1 MNPLRASM
9 SQSARTR
16 FAIATLLYF
25 AQGIPRG
32 LLQIAMP
39 AWLASQGMS
48 AYAVASYLSIV
59 ILPWVFK
66 MLTGPL
72 MDRYQYPA
80 MGLRRPWVLG
90 AQLGMALSLC
100 LLTYVDDPINQ
111 MTLLTAI
118 AVFVNVFAA
127 TQDVA
132 VDGMAI
138 DLVPESE
145 QGRINA
151 FMSCGKAVGWSASA
165 ALSGAM
171 LGTVGL
177 GTTALL
183 GAAVSFLVF
192 LIFLGVREREGERFL
207 PWTSG
212 KSVAPQRNDHSLLS
226 VIRSLQEVLWTR
238 SSIVVFLVLFF
249 YGLISG
255 YGDALMP
262 IAAIQLFQFTPEQWS
277 GLVASM
283 GLIGAFLA
291 LGIGPII
298 DRFGVKRISILSL
311 GLVGVHA
318 TILALTEF
326 LWVNELYVQM
336 MLSLWVLL
344 DPVLMVCMI
353 AIAMSICTRGISAT
367 QFAVYMSVANLG
379 GSSGSK
385 LYAVVSEQVDFVQS
399 YLLLAGLLVFT
410 LCILVMFR
418 KPQDR
423 SDWLES

>member
-1 MNPLRASM
+1 M

-16 FAIATLLYF
+16 FAVATLLYF
-25 AQGIPRG
+25 AQGIPKG

-39 AWLASQGMS
+39 AWLASQGLS
-48 AYAVASYLSIV
+48 AYAIASYLALV

-66 MLTGPL
+66 LLTGPL

-80 MGLRRPWVLG
+80 MGLRRPWILG

-100 LLTYVDDPINQ
+100 LLTSVDDPVNQ
-111 MTLLTAI
+111 MGLLTAI

-138 DLVPESE
+138 DLVPETE

-151 FMSCGKAVGWSASA
+151 FMSCGKAVGWAASA
-165 ALSGAM
+165 ALSGVM

-183 GAAVSFLVF
+183 GAGVSFVVF
-192 LIFLGVREREGERFL
+192 LLFLGVRERDGERFL

-212 KSVAPQRNDHSLLS
+212 KSVAPIQNDRSLLS
-226 VIRSLQEVLWTR
+226 VIRSLNGVLWTR
-238 SSIVVFLVLFF
+238 SSIVIFLVLFF

-291 LGIGPII
+291 LGIGPLI
-298 DRFGVKRISILSL
+298 DRFGVKSISILAL
-311 GLVGVHA
+311 GLVGAHA
-318 TILALTEF
+318 MLLALTEF
-326 LWVNELYVQM
+326 LWVNELYVQI

-344 DPVLMVCMI
+344 DPAVMVCMI
-353 AIAMSICTRGISAT
+353 AIAMSICSRGISAT
-367 QFAVYMSVANLG
+367 QFAVYMSAANLG
-379 GSSGSK
+379 ASSGSK
-385 LYAVVSEQVDFVQS
+385 LYGIVSEQIGFVQS
-399 YLLLAGLLVFT
+399 YFLLAGLLVFT
-410 LCILVMFR
+410 LCILIMFR
-418 KPQDR
+418 RPQDR
-423 SDWLES
+423 SDWIEN

>member
-1 MNPLRASM
+1 MNPLGTSM

-48 AYAVASYLSIV
+48 AYAIASYLSLV

-100 LLTYVDDPINQ
+100 LLTYVDDPVNQ

-212 KSVAPQRNDHSLLS
+212 KSVAPQQSAHSLVS
-226 VIRSLQEVLWTR
+226 VMRSLQEVLWTR
-238 SSIVVFLVLFF
+238 SSVVIFLVLFF

>member
-1 MNPLRASM
+1 M

-16 FAIATLLYF
+16 FAVATLLYF
-25 AQGIPRG
+25 AQGIPKG

-39 AWLASQGMS
+39 AWLASQGLS
-48 AYAVASYLSIV
+48 AYAIASYLALV

-66 MLTGPL
+66 LLTGPL

-80 MGLRRPWVLG
+80 MGLRRPWILG

-100 LLTYVDDPINQ
+100 LLTWVDDPVNQ
-111 MTLLTAI
+111 MGLLTAI

-138 DLVPESE
+138 DLVPETE

-151 FMSCGKAVGWSASA
+151 FMSCGKAVGWAASA
-165 ALSGAM
+165 ALSGVM

-177 GTTALL
+177 GITALL
-183 GAAVSFLVF
+183 GAGVSFVVF
-192 LIFLGVREREGERFL
+192 LLFLGVRERDGERFL

-212 KSVAPQRNDHSLLS
+212 KSVAPIQNDRSLLS
-226 VIRSLQEVLWTR
+226 VIRSLNGVLWTR
-238 SSIVVFLVLFF
+238 SSIVIFLVLFF

-291 LGIGPII
+291 LGIGPLI
-298 DRFGVKRISILSL
+298 DRFGVKSISILAL
-311 GLVGVHA
+311 GLVGAHA
-318 TILALTEF
+318 MLLALTEF
-326 LWVNELYVQM
+326 LWVNELYVQI

-344 DPVLMVCMI
+344 DPAVMVCMI
-353 AIAMSICTRGISAT
+353 AIAMSICSRGISAT
-367 QFAVYMSVANLG
+367 QFAVYMSAANLG
-379 GSSGSK
+379 ASSGSK
-385 LYAVVSEQVDFVQS
+385 LYGIVSEQIGFVQS
-399 YLLLAGLLVFT
+399 YFLLAGLLVFT
-410 LCILVMFR
+410 LCILIMFR
-418 KPQDR
+418 RPQDR
-423 SDWLES
+423 SDWIEN

>member
-16 FAIATLLYF
+16 FGVATLLYF
-25 AQGIPRG
+25 AQGIPKG
-32 LLQIAMP
+32 LLQVAMP
-39 AWLASQGMS
+39 AWLASQGLS
-48 AYAVASYLSIV
+48 AYAIASYLSLV

-66 MLTGPL
+66 LFTGPL

-80 MGLRRPWVLG
+80 MGLRRPWILG

-100 LLTYVDDPINQ
+100 LLTYVDDPVNQ

-212 KSVAPQRNDHSLLS
+212 KSVAPQQSDHSLVS

-238 SSIVVFLVLFF
+238 SSIVIFLVLFF

>member
-1 MNPLRASM
+1 MSPFAKSM

-16 FAIATLLYF
+16 FAVATLLYF
-25 AQGIPRG
+25 AQGIPKG

-39 AWLASQGMS
+39 AWLASQGLS
-48 AYAVASYLSIV
+48 AYAIASYLALV

-66 MLTGPL
+66 LLTGPL

-80 MGLRRPWVLG
+80 MGLRRPWILG

-100 LLTYVDDPINQ
+100 LLNWVDDPVNQ
-111 MTLLTAI
+111 MGLLTAI
-118 AVFVNVFAA
+118 AVFVNIFAA

-138 DLVPESE
+138 DLVPETE

-151 FMSCGKAVGWSASA
+151 FMSCGKAVGWAASA
-165 ALSGAM
+165 ALSGVM
-171 LGTVGL
+171 LGAVGL

-183 GAAVSFLVF
+183 GAGVSFVVF
-192 LIFLGVREREGERFL
+192 LLFLGVRERDGERFL

-212 KSVAPQRNDHSLLS
+212 KSVASIQNDRSLLS
-226 VIRSLQEVLWTR
+226 VIRSLNGVLWTR
-238 SSIVVFLVLFF
+238 SSIVIFLVLFF

-291 LGIGPII
+291 LGIGPLI
-298 DRFGVKRISILSL
+298 DRFGVKSISILAL
-311 GLVGVHA
+311 GLVGAHA
-318 TILALTEF
+318 MLLALTEF
-326 LWVNELYVQM
+326 LWVNELYVQI

-344 DPVLMVCMI
+344 DPAVMVCMI

-367 QFAVYMSVANLG
+367 QFAVYMSAANLG
-379 GSSGSK
+379 ASSGSK
-385 LYAVVSEQVDFVQS
+385 LYGIVSEQIGFVQS
-399 YLLLAGLLVFT
+399 YFLLAGLLVFT
-410 LCILVMFR
+410 LCILIMFR
-418 KPQDR
+418 RPQDR
-423 SDWLES
+423 SDWIEN

>member
-1 MNPLRASM
+1 MSPFATSM

-16 FAIATLLYF
+16 FAVATLLYF
-25 AQGIPRG
+25 AQGIPKG

-39 AWLASQGMS
+39 AWLASQGLS
-48 AYAVASYLSIV
+48 AYAIASYLALV

-66 MLTGPL
+66 LLTGPL

-80 MGLRRPWVLG
+80 MGLRRPWILG

-100 LLTYVDDPINQ
+100 LLTWVDDPVNQ
-111 MTLLTAI
+111 MGLLTAI
-118 AVFVNVFAA
+118 AVFVNIFAA

-138 DLVPESE
+138 DLVPETE

-151 FMSCGKAVGWSASA
+151 FMSCGKAVGWAASA
-165 ALSGAM
+165 ALSGVM

-183 GAAVSFLVF
+183 GAGVSFVVF
-192 LIFLGVREREGERFL
+192 LLFLGVRERDGERFL

-212 KSVAPQRNDHSLLS
+212 KSVAPIQNDHSLLS
-226 VIRSLQEVLWTR
+226 VIRSLNGVLWTR
-238 SSIVVFLVLFF
+238 SSIVIFLVLFF

-291 LGIGPII
+291 LGIGPLI
-298 DRFGVKRISILSL
+298 DRFGVKSISILAL
-311 GLVGVHA
+311 GLVGAHA
-318 TILALTEF
+318 MLLALTEF
-326 LWVNELYVQM
+326 LWVNELYVQI

-344 DPVLMVCMI
+344 DPAVMVCMI
-353 AIAMSICTRGISAT
+353 AIAMSICTRGVSAT
-367 QFAVYMSVANLG
+367 QFAVYMSAANLG
-379 GSSGSK
+379 ASSGSK
-385 LYAVVSEQVDFVQS
+385 LYGVVSEQVGFVQS
-399 YLLLAGLLVFT
+399 YFLLAGLLVFT
-410 LCILVMFR
+410 LCILIMFR
-418 KPQDR
+418 RPQDR
-423 SDWLES
+423 SDWVEN

>member
-1 MNPLRASM
+1 MSPFATSM

-16 FAIATLLYF
+16 FAVATLLYF
-25 AQGIPRG
+25 AQGIPKG

-39 AWLASQGMS
+39 AWLASQGLS
-48 AYAVASYLSIV
+48 AYAIASYLALV

-66 MLTGPL
+66 LLTGPL

-80 MGLRRPWVLG
+80 MGLRRPWILG

-100 LLTYVDDPINQ
+100 LLTWVDHPVNQ
-111 MTLLTAI
+111 MGLLTTI

-138 DLVPESE
+138 DLVPETE

-151 FMSCGKAVGWSASA
+151 FMSCGKAVGWAASA
-165 ALSGAM
+165 ALSGVM

-177 GTTALL
+177 GITALL
-183 GAAVSFLVF
+183 GAGVSFVVF
-192 LIFLGVREREGERFL
+192 LLFLGVRERDGERFL

-212 KSVAPQRNDHSLLS
+212 NSVAPIQNERSLLS
-226 VIRSLQEVLWTR
+226 VIRSLNGVLWTR
-238 SSIVVFLVLFF
+238 SSIVIFLVLFF

-291 LGIGPII
+291 LGIGPLI
-298 DRFGVKRISILSL
+298 DRFGVKSISILAL
-311 GLVGVHA
+311 GLVGAHA
-318 TILALTEF
+318 MLLALTEF
-326 LWVNELYVQM
+326 LWVNELYVQI

-344 DPVLMVCMI
+344 DPAVMVCMI

-367 QFAVYMSVANLG
+367 QFAVYMSAANLG
-379 GSSGSK
+379 ASSGSK
-385 LYAVVSEQVDFVQS
+385 LYGIVSEQIGFVQS
-399 YLLLAGLLVFT
+399 YFLLAGLLVFT
-410 LCILVMFR
+410 LCILIMFR
-418 KPQDR
+418 RPQDR
-423 SDWLES
+423 SDWIEN

>member
-1 MNPLRASM
+1 M

-16 FAIATLLYF
+16 FAVATLLYF
-25 AQGIPRG
+25 AQGIPKG

-39 AWLASQGMS
+39 AWLASQGLS
-48 AYAVASYLSIV
+48 AYAIASYLALV

-66 MLTGPL
+66 LLTGPL

-80 MGLRRPWVLG
+80 MGLRRPWILG

-100 LLTYVDDPINQ
+100 LLNWVDDPVNQ
-111 MTLLTAI
+111 MGLLTAI
-118 AVFVNVFAA
+118 AVFVNIFAA

-138 DLVPESE
+138 DLVPETE

-151 FMSCGKAVGWSASA
+151 FMSCGKAVGWAASA
-165 ALSGAM
+165 ALSGVM

-183 GAAVSFLVF
+183 GAGVSFVVF
-192 LIFLGVREREGERFL
+192 LLFLGVRERDGERFL

-212 KSVAPQRNDHSLLS
+212 KSVASIQNDRSLLS
-226 VIRSLQEVLWTR
+226 VIRSLNGVLWTR
-238 SSIVVFLVLFF
+238 SSIVIFLVLFF

-291 LGIGPII
+291 LGIGPLI
-298 DRFGVKRISILSL
+298 DRFGVKSISILAL
-311 GLVGVHA
+311 GLVGAHA
-318 TILALTEF
+318 MLLALTEF
-326 LWVNELYVQM
+326 LWVNELYVQI

-344 DPVLMVCMI
+344 DPAVMVCMI

-367 QFAVYMSVANLG
+367 QFAVYMSAANLG
-379 GSSGSK
+379 ASSGSK
-385 LYAVVSEQVDFVQS
+385 LYGIVSEQIGFVQS
-399 YLLLAGLLVFT
+399 YFLLAGLLVFT
-410 LCILVMFR
+410 LCILIMFR
-418 KPQDR
+418 RPQDR
-423 SDWLES
+423 SDWIEN

>member
-1 MNPLRASM
+1 M

-16 FAIATLLYF
+16 FAVATLLYF
-25 AQGIPRG
+25 AQGIPKG

-39 AWLASQGMS
+39 AWLASQGLS
-48 AYAVASYLSIV
+48 AYAIASYLALV

-66 MLTGPL
+66 LLTGPL

-80 MGLRRPWVLG
+80 MGLRRPWILG

-100 LLTYVDDPINQ
+100 LLTWVDDPVNQ
-111 MTLLTAI
+111 MGLLSAI

-138 DLVPESE
+138 DLVPETE

-151 FMSCGKAVGWSASA
+151 FMSCGKAAGWAASAS
-165 ALSGAM
+165 LSGVM

-177 GTTALL
+177 GITALL
-183 GAAVSFLVF
+183 CAGVSFVVF
-192 LIFLGVREREGERFL
+192 LLFLGVRERDGERLL

-212 KSVAPQRNDHSLLS
+212 NSVAPIQNERSLLS
-226 VIRSLQEVLWTR
+226 VIRSLNGVLWTR
-238 SSIVVFLVLFF
+238 SSIVIFLVLFF

-291 LGIGPII
+291 LGIGPLI
-298 DRFGVKRISILSL
+298 DRFGVKSISILAL
-311 GLVGVHA
+311 GLVGAHA
-318 TILALTEF
+318 MLLALTEF
-326 LWVNELYVQM
+326 LWVNELYVQI

-344 DPVLMVCMI
+344 DPAVMVCMI

-367 QFAVYMSVANLG
+367 QFAVYMSAANLG
-379 GSSGSK
+379 ASSGSK
-385 LYAVVSEQVDFVQS
+385 LYGIVSEQIGFVQS
-399 YLLLAGLLVFT
+399 YFLLAGLLVFT
-410 LCILVMFR
+410 LCILIMFR
-418 KPQDR
+418 RPQDR
-423 SDWLES
+423 SDWIEN

>member
-1 MNPLRASM
+1 M

-16 FAIATLLYF
+16 FTVATLLYF
-25 AQGIPRG
+25 AQGIPKG

-39 AWLASQGMS
+39 AWLASQGLS
-48 AYAVASYLSIV
+48 AYAIASYLALV

-66 MLTGPL
+66 LLTGPL

-80 MGLRRPWVLG
+80 MGLRRPWILG

-100 LLTYVDDPINQ
+100 LLTWVDDPVNQ
-111 MTLLTAI
+111 MGLLTAI

-138 DLVPESE
+138 DLVPETE

-151 FMSCGKAVGWSASA
+151 FMSCGKAVGWAASA
-165 ALSGAM
+165 ALSGVM

-183 GAAVSFLVF
+183 GAGVSFVVF
-192 LIFLGVREREGERFL
+192 LLFLGVRERDGERFL

-212 KSVAPQRNDHSLLS
+212 KSVAPIQNDRSLLS
-226 VIRSLQEVLWTR
+226 VIRSLNGVLWTR
-238 SSIVVFLVLFF
+238 SSIVIFLVLFF

-291 LGIGPII
+291 LGIGPLI
-298 DRFGVKRISILSL
+298 DRFGVKSISILAL
-311 GLVGVHA
+311 GLVGAHA
-318 TILALTEF
+318 MLLALTEF
-326 LWVNELYVQM
+326 LWVNELYVQI

-344 DPVLMVCMI
+344 DPAVMVCMI
-353 AIAMSICTRGISAT
+353 AIAMSICSRGISAT
-367 QFAVYMSVANLG
+367 QFAVYMSAANLG
-379 GSSGSK
+379 ASSGSK
-385 LYAVVSEQVDFVQS
+385 LYGIVSEQIGFVQS
-399 YLLLAGLLVFT
+399 YFLLAGLLVFT
-410 LCILVMFR
+410 LCILIMFR
-418 KPQDR
+418 RPQDR
-423 SDWLES
+423 SDWIEN

>member
-1 MNPLRASM
+1 MSPFAKSM

-16 FAIATLLYF
+16 FAVATLLYF
-25 AQGIPRG
+25 AQGIPKG

-39 AWLASQGMS
+39 AWLASQGLS
-48 AYAVASYLSIV
+48 AYAIASYLALV

-66 MLTGPL
+66 LLTGPL

-80 MGLRRPWVLG
+80 MGLRRPWILG

-100 LLTYVDDPINQ
+100 LLNWVDDPVNQ
-111 MTLLTAI
+111 MGLLTAI
-118 AVFVNVFAA
+118 AVFVNIFAA

-138 DLVPESE
+138 DLVPETE

-151 FMSCGKAVGWSASA
+151 FMSCGKAVGWAASA
-165 ALSGAM
+165 ALSGVM

-183 GAAVSFLVF
+183 GAGVSFVVF
-192 LIFLGVREREGERFL
+192 LLFLGVRERDGERFL

-212 KSVAPQRNDHSLLS
+212 KSVAPIQNDRSLLS
-226 VIRSLQEVLWTR
+226 VIRSLNGVLWTR
-238 SSIVVFLVLFF
+238 SSVVVFLVLFF

-291 LGIGPII
+291 LGIGPLI
-298 DRFGVKRISILSL
+298 DRFGVKSISILAL
-311 GLVGVHA
+311 GLVGAHA
-318 TILALTEF
+318 MLLALTEF
-326 LWVNELYVQM
+326 LWVNELYVQI

-344 DPVLMVCMI
+344 DPAVMVCMI

-367 QFAVYMSVANLG
+367 QFAVYMSAANLG
-379 GSSGSK
+379 ASSGSK
-385 LYAVVSEQVDFVQS
+385 LYGIVSEQIGFVQS
-399 YLLLAGLLVFT
+399 YFLLAGLLVFT
-410 LCILVMFR
+410 LCILIMFR
-418 KPQDR
+418 RPQDR
-423 SDWLES
+423 SDWIEN

>member
-1 MNPLRASM
+1 M
-9 SQSARTR
+9 SRSARTR
-16 FAIATLLYF
+16 FAVATLLYF
-25 AQGIPRG
+25 AQGIPKG

-39 AWLASQGMS
+39 AWLASQGLS
-48 AYAVASYLSIV
+48 AYAIASYLALV

-66 MLTGPL
+66 LLTGPL

-100 LLTYVDDPINQ
+100 LLTWVDDPINQ

-118 AVFVNVFAA
+118 AVFVNIFAA

-151 FMSCGKAVGWSASA
+151 FMSCGKAVGWAASA
-165 ALSGAM
+165 ALSGVM

-183 GAAVSFLVF
+183 GAGVSFLVF
-192 LIFLGVREREGERFL
+192 LLFLGVREREGERFL

-212 KSVAPQRNDHSLLS
+212 KSVAPIQNDHSLLL
-226 VIRSLQEVLWTR
+226 VIRSLNGVLWTR

-291 LGIGPII
+291 LGIGPLI
-298 DRFGVKRISILSL
+298 DRFGVKRISILAL
-311 GLVGVHA
+311 GLVGAHA
-318 TILALTEF
+318 MLLALTEF

-344 DPVLMVCMI
+344 DPAVMVCMI
-353 AIAMSICTRGISAT
+353 AIAMSICTRGVSAT
-367 QFAVYMSVANLG
+367 QFAVYMSAANLG
-379 GSSGSK
+379 ASSGSK
-385 LYAVVSEQVDFVQS
+385 LYGLVSEQVGFVQS
-399 YLLLAGLLVFT
+399 YFLLAGLLVFT
-410 LCILVMFR
+410 LCILIMFR
-418 KPQDR
+418 RPQDR
-423 SDWLES
+423 SDWIEN

>member
-1 MNPLRASM
+1 M

-16 FAIATLLYF
+16 FAVATLLYF
-25 AQGIPRG
+25 AQGIPKG

-39 AWLASQGMS
+39 AWLASQGLS
-48 AYAVASYLSIV
+48 AYAIASYLALV

-66 MLTGPL
+66 LLTGPL

-80 MGLRRPWVLG
+80 MGLRRPWILG

-100 LLTYVDDPINQ
+100 LLNWVDDPVNQ
-111 MTLLTAI
+111 MGLLTAI
-118 AVFVNVFAA
+118 AVFVNIFAA

-138 DLVPESE
+138 DLVPETE

-151 FMSCGKAVGWSASA
+151 FMSCGKAVGWAASA
-165 ALSGAM
+165 ALSGVM
-171 LGTVGL
+171 LGAVGL

-183 GAAVSFLVF
+183 GAGVSFVVF
-192 LIFLGVREREGERFL
+192 LLFLGVRERDGERFL

-212 KSVAPQRNDHSLLS
+212 KSVASIQNDRSLLS
-226 VIRSLQEVLWTR
+226 VIRSLNGVLWTR
-238 SSIVVFLVLFF
+238 SSIVIFLVLFF

-291 LGIGPII
+291 LGIGPLI
-298 DRFGVKRISILSL
+298 DRFGVKSISILAL
-311 GLVGVHA
+311 GLVGAHA
-318 TILALTEF
+318 MLLALTEF
-326 LWVNELYVQM
+326 LWVNELYVQI

-344 DPVLMVCMI
+344 DPAVMVCMI

-367 QFAVYMSVANLG
+367 QFAVYMSAANLG
-379 GSSGSK
+379 ASSGSK
-385 LYAVVSEQVDFVQS
+385 LYGIVSEQIGFVQS
-399 YLLLAGLLVFT
+399 YFLLAGLLVFT
-410 LCILVMFR
+410 LCILIMFR
-418 KPQDR
+418 RPQDR
-423 SDWLES
+423 SDWIEN

>member
-1 MNPLRASM
+1 M

-16 FAIATLLYF
+16 FAVATLLYF
-25 AQGIPRG
+25 AQGIPKG

-39 AWLASQGMS
+39 AWLASQGLS
-48 AYAVASYLSIV
+48 AYAIASYLALV

-66 MLTGPL
+66 LLTGPL

-80 MGLRRPWVLG
+80 MGLRRPWILG

-100 LLTYVDDPINQ
+100 LLTWVDDPVNQ
-111 MTLLTAI
+111 MGLLTAI

-138 DLVPESE
+138 DLVPETE

-151 FMSCGKAVGWSASA
+151 FMSCGKAMGWAASA
-165 ALSGAM
+165 ALSGVM

-177 GTTALL
+177 AITAFL
-183 GAAVSFLVF
+183 GAGVSFVVF
-192 LIFLGVREREGERFL
+192 LLFLGVRERDGERFL

-212 KSVAPQRNDHSLLS
+212 KSVAPIQNERSLLS
-226 VIRSLQEVLWTR
+226 VMRSLNGVLWTR
-238 SSIVVFLVLFF
+238 SSIVIFLVLFF

-291 LGIGPII
+291 LGIGPLI
-298 DRFGVKRISILSL
+298 DRFGVKSISILAL
-311 GLVGVHA
+311 GLVGAHA
-318 TILALTEF
+318 MLLALTEF
-326 LWVNELYVQM
+326 LWVNELYVQI

-344 DPVLMVCMI
+344 DPAVMVCMI

-367 QFAVYMSVANLG
+367 QFAVYMSAANLG
-379 GSSGSK
+379 ASSGSK
-385 LYAVVSEQVDFVQS
+385 LYGIVSEQIGFVQS
-399 YLLLAGLLVFT
+399 YFLLAGLLVFT
-410 LCILVMFR
+410 LCILIMFR
-418 KPQDR
+418 RPQDR
-423 SDWLES
+423 SDWIEN

>member
-1 MNPLRASM
+1 MSPLATSM

-16 FAIATLLYF
+16 FAVATLLYF
-25 AQGIPRG
+25 AQGIPKG

-39 AWLASQGMS
+39 AWLASQGLS
-48 AYAVASYLSIV
+48 AYAIASYLALV

-66 MLTGPL
+66 LLTGPL

-80 MGLRRPWVLG
+80 MGLRRPWILG

-100 LLTYVDDPINQ
+100 LLTWVDDPVNQ
-111 MTLLTAI
+111 MGLLTAI

-138 DLVPESE
+138 DLVPETE

-151 FMSCGKAVGWSASA
+151 FMSCGKAVGWAASA
-165 ALSGAM
+165 ALSGVM

-183 GAAVSFLVF
+183 GAGVSFVVF
-192 LIFLGVREREGERFL
+192 LLFLGVRERDGERFL

-212 KSVAPQRNDHSLLS
+212 KSVAPIQNDRSLLS
-226 VIRSLQEVLWTR
+226 VIRSLNGVLWTR
-238 SSIVVFLVLFF
+238 SSIVIFLVLFF

-291 LGIGPII
+291 LGIGPLI
-298 DRFGVKRISILSL
+298 DRFGVKSISILAL
-311 GLVGVHA
+311 GLVGAHA
-318 TILALTEF
+318 MLLALTEF
-326 LWVNELYVQM
+326 LWVNELYVQI

-344 DPVLMVCMI
+344 DPAVMVCMI
-353 AIAMSICTRGISAT
+353 AIAMSICSRGISAT
-367 QFAVYMSVANLG
+367 QFAVYMSAANLG
-379 GSSGSK
+379 ASSGSK
-385 LYAVVSEQVDFVQS
+385 LYGIVSEQIGFVQS
-399 YLLLAGLLVFT
+399 YFLLAGLLVFT
-410 LCILVMFR
+410 LCILIMFR
-418 KPQDR
+418 RPQDR
-423 SDWLES
+423 SDWIEN

>member
-1 MNPLRASM
+1 M

-16 FAIATLLYF
+16 FTVATLLYF
-25 AQGIPRG
+25 AQGIPKG

-39 AWLASQGMS
+39 AWLASQGLS
-48 AYAVASYLSIV
+48 AYAIASYLALV

-66 MLTGPL
+66 LLTGPL

-80 MGLRRPWVLG
+80 MGLRRPWILG
-90 AQLGMALSLC
+90 AQLGTALSLC
-100 LLTYVDDPINQ
+100 LLTWVDDPVNQ
-111 MTLLTAI
+111 MGLLTAI

-138 DLVPESE
+138 DLVPETE

-151 FMSCGKAVGWSASA
+151 FMSCGKAVGWAASA
-165 ALSGAM
+165 ALSGVM

-183 GAAVSFLVF
+183 GAGVSFVVF
-192 LIFLGVREREGERFL
+192 LLFLGVRERDGERFL

-212 KSVAPQRNDHSLLS
+212 KSVAPIQNDRSLLS
-226 VIRSLQEVLWTR
+226 VIRSLNGVLWTR
-238 SSIVVFLVLFF
+238 SSIVIFLVLFF

-291 LGIGPII
+291 LGIGPLI
-298 DRFGVKRISILSL
+298 DRFGVKSISILAL
-311 GLVGVHA
+311 GLVGAHA
-318 TILALTEF
+318 MLLALTEF
-326 LWVNELYVQM
+326 LWVNELYVQI

-344 DPVLMVCMI
+344 DPAVMVCMI
-353 AIAMSICTRGISAT
+353 AIAMSICSRGISAT
-367 QFAVYMSVANLG
+367 QFAVYMSAANLG
-379 GSSGSK
+379 ASSGSK
-385 LYAVVSEQVDFVQS
+385 LYGIVSEQIGFVQS
-399 YLLLAGLLVFT
+399 YFLLAGLLVFT
-410 LCILVMFR
+410 LCILIMFR
-418 KPQDR
+418 RPQDR
-423 SDWLES
+423 SDWIEN

>member
-1 MNPLRASM
+1 
-9 SQSARTR
+9 
-16 FAIATLLYF
+16 
-25 AQGIPRG
+25 
-32 LLQIAMP
+32 MP

-48 AYAVASYLSIV
+48 AYAIASYLSLV

-212 KSVAPQRNDHSLLS
+212 KSVAPQQSAHSLVS
-226 VIRSLQEVLWTR
+226 VMRSLQEVLWTR
-238 SSIVVFLVLFF
+238 SSVVIFLVLFF

>member
-1 MNPLRASM
+1 MSPFAKSM

-16 FAIATLLYF
+16 FAVATLLYF
-25 AQGIPRG
+25 AQGIPKG

-39 AWLASQGMS
+39 AWLASQGLS
-48 AYAVASYLSIV
+48 AYAIASYLALV

-66 MLTGPL
+66 LLTGPL

-80 MGLRRPWVLG
+80 MGLRRPWILG

-100 LLTYVDDPINQ
+100 LLNWVDDPVNQ
-111 MTLLTAI
+111 MGLLTAI
-118 AVFVNVFAA
+118 AVFVNIFAA

-138 DLVPESE
+138 DLVPETE

-151 FMSCGKAVGWSASA
+151 FMSCGKAVGWAASA
-165 ALSGAM
+165 ALSGVM
-171 LGTVGL
+171 LGAVGL

-183 GAAVSFLVF
+183 GAGVSFVVF
-192 LIFLGVREREGERFL
+192 LLFLGVRERDGERFL

-212 KSVAPQRNDHSLLS
+212 KSVAPIQNDRSLLS
-226 VIRSLQEVLWTR
+226 VIRSLNGVLWTR
-238 SSIVVFLVLFF
+238 SSIVIFLVLFF

-291 LGIGPII
+291 LGIGPLI
-298 DRFGVKRISILSL
+298 DRFGVKSISILAL
-311 GLVGVHA
+311 GLVGAHA
-318 TILALTEF
+318 MLLALTEF
-326 LWVNELYVQM
+326 LWVNELYVQI

-344 DPVLMVCMI
+344 DPAVMVCMI

-367 QFAVYMSVANLG
+367 QFAVYMSAANLG
-379 GSSGSK
+379 ASSGSK
-385 LYAVVSEQVDFVQS
+385 LYGIVSEQIGFVQS
-399 YLLLAGLLVFT
+399 YFLLAGLLVFT
-410 LCILVMFR
+410 LCILIMFR
-418 KPQDR
+418 RPQDR
-423 SDWLES
+423 SDWIEN

>member
-1 MNPLRASM
+1 M

-48 AYAVASYLSIV
+48 AYAIASYLSLV

-100 LLTYVDDPINQ
+100 LLTYVDDPVNQ

-212 KSVAPQRNDHSLLS
+212 KSVAPQQSAHSLVS
-226 VIRSLQEVLWTR
+226 VMRSLQEVLWTR
-238 SSIVVFLVLFF
+238 SSVVIFLVLFF

-379 GSSGSK
+379 ASCGSK
-385 LYAVVSEQVDFVQS
+385 LYGVVSEQVDFVQS

-418 KPQDR
+418 RPQDR
-423 SDWLES
+423 SDWVET

>member
-1 MNPLRASM
+1 M

-16 FAIATLLYF
+16 FAVATLLYF
-25 AQGIPRG
+25 AQGIPKG

-39 AWLASQGMS
+39 AWLASQGLS
-48 AYAVASYLSIV
+48 AYAIASYLALV

-66 MLTGPL
+66 LLTGPL

-80 MGLRRPWVLG
+80 MGLRRPWILG

-100 LLTYVDDPINQ
+100 LLTWVDDPVNQ
-111 MTLLTAI
+111 MGLLTAI

-138 DLVPESE
+138 DLVPETE

-151 FMSCGKAVGWSASA
+151 FMSCGKAVGWAASA
-165 ALSGAM
+165 ALSGVM

-183 GAAVSFLVF
+183 GAGVSFVVF
-192 LIFLGVREREGERFL
+192 LLFLGVRERDGERFL

-212 KSVAPQRNDHSLLS
+212 KSVAPIQNDRSLLS
-226 VIRSLQEVLWTR
+226 VIRSLNGVLWTR
-238 SSIVVFLVLFF
+238 SSIVIFLVLFF

-291 LGIGPII
+291 LGIGPLI
-298 DRFGVKRISILSL
+298 DRFGVKSISILAL
-311 GLVGVHA
+311 GLVGAHA
-318 TILALTEF
+318 MLLALTEF
-326 LWVNELYVQM
+326 LWVNELYVQI

-344 DPVLMVCMI
+344 DPAVMVCMI
-353 AIAMSICTRGISAT
+353 AIAMSICSRGISAT
-367 QFAVYMSVANLG
+367 QFAVYMSAANLG
-379 GSSGSK
+379 ASSGSK
-385 LYAVVSEQVDFVQS
+385 LYGIVSEQIGFVQS
-399 YLLLAGLLVFT
+399 YFLLAGLLVFT
-410 LCILVMFR
+410 LCILIMFR
-418 KPQDR
+418 RPQDR
-423 SDWLES
+423 SDWIEN

>member
-1 MNPLRASM
+1 MSPFAKSM

-16 FAIATLLYF
+16 FAVATLLYF
-25 AQGIPRG
+25 AQGIPKG

-39 AWLASQGMS
+39 AWLASQGLS
-48 AYAVASYLSIV
+48 AYAIASYLALV

-66 MLTGPL
+66 LLTGPL

-80 MGLRRPWVLG
+80 MGLRRPWILG

-100 LLTYVDDPINQ
+100 LLTSVDDPVNQ
-111 MTLLTAI
+111 MGLLTAI

-138 DLVPESE
+138 DLVPETE

-151 FMSCGKAVGWSASA
+151 FMSCGKAVGWAASA
-165 ALSGAM
+165 ALSGVM

-183 GAAVSFLVF
+183 GAGVSFVVF
-192 LIFLGVREREGERFL
+192 LLFLGVRERDGERFL

-212 KSVAPQRNDHSLLS
+212 KSVAPIQNDRSLLS
-226 VIRSLQEVLWTR
+226 VIRSLNGVLWTR
-238 SSIVVFLVLFF
+238 SSIVIFLVLFF

-291 LGIGPII
+291 LGIGPLI
-298 DRFGVKRISILSL
+298 DRFGVKSISILAL
-311 GLVGVHA
+311 GLVGAHA
-318 TILALTEF
+318 MLLALTEF
-326 LWVNELYVQM
+326 LWVNELYVQI

-344 DPVLMVCMI
+344 DPAVMVCMI

-367 QFAVYMSVANLG
+367 QFAVYMSAANLG
-379 GSSGSK
+379 ASSGSK
-385 LYAVVSEQVDFVQS
+385 LYGIVSEQIGFVQS
-399 YLLLAGLLVFT
+399 YFLLAGLLVFT
-410 LCILVMFR
+410 LCILIMFR
-418 KPQDR
+418 RPQDR
-423 SDWLES
+423 SDWIEN

>member
-16 FAIATLLYF
+16 FGVATLLYF
-25 AQGIPRG
+25 AQGIPKG
-32 LLQIAMP
+32 LLQVAMP
-39 AWLASQGMS
+39 AWLASQGLS
-48 AYAVASYLSIV
+48 AYAIASYLSLV

-66 MLTGPL
+66 LFTGPL

-100 LLTYVDDPINQ
+100 LLTYVDDPVNQ
-111 MTLLTAI
+111 MGLLTAI

-138 DLVPESE
+138 DLVPETE

-151 FMSCGKAVGWSASA
+151 FMSCGKAVGWSVSA
-165 ALSGAM
+165 ALSGVM

-177 GTTALL
+177 GSTALL
-183 GAAVSFLVF
+183 GAGVSFLVF

-212 KSVAPQRNDHSLLS
+212 ESVAPQRKDHSLLS
-226 VIRSLQEVLWTR
+226 LIRSLQGVLWTR
-238 SSIVVFLVLFF
+238 SSRVVFLVLFF

-291 LGIGPII
+291 LGIGPLI
-298 DRFGVKRISILSL
+298 DRFGVKRISILAL
-311 GLVGVHA
+311 GLVGAHA
-318 TILALTEF
+318 MLLALTEF
-326 LWVNELYVQM
+326 LWVNELYVQV

-344 DPVLMVCMI
+344 DPLLMVCMI

-385 LYAVVSEQVDFVQS
+385 LYGVVSEQVDFVQS
-399 YLLLAGLLVFT
+399 YFLLAGLLVFT
-410 LCILVMFR
+410 LCILIMFR

-423 SDWLES
+423 SDWVEG

>member
-1 MNPLRASM
+1 
-9 SQSARTR
+9 
-16 FAIATLLYF
+16 
-25 AQGIPRG
+25 
-32 LLQIAMP
+32 MP

>member
-1 MNPLRASM
+1 MSPFAKSM

-16 FAIATLLYF
+16 FAVATLLYF
-25 AQGIPRG
+25 AQGIPKG

-39 AWLASQGMS
+39 AWLASQGLS
-48 AYAVASYLSIV
+48 AYAIASYLALV

-66 MLTGPL
+66 LLTGPL

-80 MGLRRPWVLG
+80 MGLRRPWILG

-100 LLTYVDDPINQ
+100 LLNWVDDPVNQ
-111 MTLLTAI
+111 MGLLTAI
-118 AVFVNVFAA
+118 AVFVNIFAA

-138 DLVPESE
+138 DLVPETE

-151 FMSCGKAVGWSASA
+151 FMSCGKAVGWAASA
-165 ALSGAM
+165 ALSGVM

-183 GAAVSFLVF
+183 GAGVSFVVF
-192 LIFLGVREREGERFL
+192 LLFLGVRERDGERFL

-212 KSVAPQRNDHSLLS
+212 KSVASIQNDRSLLS
-226 VIRSLQEVLWTR
+226 VIRSLNGVLWTR
-238 SSIVVFLVLFF
+238 SSIVIFLVLFF

-291 LGIGPII
+291 LGIGPLI
-298 DRFGVKRISILSL
+298 DRFGVKSISILAL
-311 GLVGVHA
+311 GLVGAHA
-318 TILALTEF
+318 MLLALTEF
-326 LWVNELYVQM
+326 LWVNELYVQI

-344 DPVLMVCMI
+344 DPAVMVCMI

-367 QFAVYMSVANLG
+367 QFAVYMSAANLG
-379 GSSGSK
+379 ASSGSK
-385 LYAVVSEQVDFVQS
+385 LYGIVSEQIGFVQS
-399 YLLLAGLLVFT
+399 YFLLAGLLVFT
-410 LCILVMFR
+410 LCILIMFR
-418 KPQDR
+418 RPQDR
-423 SDWLES
+423 SDWIEN

>member
-1 MNPLRASM
+1 M

-16 FAIATLLYF
+16 FAVATLLYF
-25 AQGIPRG
+25 AQGIPKG

-39 AWLASQGMS
+39 AWLASQGLS
-48 AYAVASYLSIV
+48 AYAIASYLALV

-66 MLTGPL
+66 LLTGPL

-80 MGLRRPWVLG
+80 MGLRRPWILG
-90 AQLGMALSLC
+90 AQLGIALSLC
-100 LLTYVDDPINQ
+100 LLTSVDDPVNQ
-111 MTLLTAI
+111 MGLLTAI
-118 AVFVNVFAA
+118 AVFVNIFAA

-138 DLVPESE
+138 DLVPETE

-151 FMSCGKAVGWSASA
+151 FMSCGKAVGWAASA
-165 ALSGAM
+165 ALSGVM

-183 GAAVSFLVF
+183 GAGVSFVVF
-192 LIFLGVREREGERFL
+192 LLFLGVRERDGERFL

-212 KSVAPQRNDHSLLS
+212 KSVAPIQNDRSLLS
-226 VIRSLQEVLWTR
+226 VIRSLNGVLWTR
-238 SSIVVFLVLFF
+238 SSIVIFLVLFF

-291 LGIGPII
+291 LGIGPLI
-298 DRFGVKRISILSL
+298 DRFGVKSISILAL
-311 GLVGVHA
+311 GLVGAHA
-318 TILALTEF
+318 MLLALTEF
-326 LWVNELYVQM
+326 LWVNELYVQI

-344 DPVLMVCMI
+344 DPAVMVCMI
-353 AIAMSICTRGISAT
+353 AIAMSICSRGISAT
-367 QFAVYMSVANLG
+367 QFAVYMSAANLG
-379 GSSGSK
+379 ASSGSK
-385 LYAVVSEQVDFVQS
+385 LYGIVSEQIGFVQS
-399 YLLLAGLLVFT
+399 YFLLAGLLVFT
-410 LCILVMFR
+410 LCILIMFR
-418 KPQDR
+418 RPQDR
-423 SDWLES
+423 SDWIEN

>member
-1 MNPLRASM
+1 M

-16 FAIATLLYF
+16 FAVATLLYF
-25 AQGIPRG
+25 AQGIPKG

-39 AWLASQGMS
+39 AWLASQGLS
-48 AYAVASYLSIV
+48 AYAIASYLALV

-66 MLTGPL
+66 LLTGPL

-80 MGLRRPWVLG
+80 MGLRRPWILG

-100 LLTYVDDPINQ
+100 LLTWVDDPVNQ
-111 MTLLTAI
+111 MGLLTAI

-138 DLVPESE
+138 DLVPETE

-151 FMSCGKAVGWSASA
+151 FMSCGKAVGWAASA
-165 ALSGAM
+165 ALSGVM

-177 GTTALL
+177 GITALL
-183 GAAVSFLVF
+183 GAGVSFVVF
-192 LIFLGVREREGERFL
+192 LLFLGVRERDGERFL
-207 PWTSG
+207 PWTYG
-212 KSVAPQRNDHSLLS
+212 KSVAPIQNDRSLLS
-226 VIRSLQEVLWTR
+226 VIRSLNGVLWTR
-238 SSIVVFLVLFF
+238 SSIVIFLVLFF

-291 LGIGPII
+291 LGIGPLI
-298 DRFGVKRISILSL
+298 DRFGVKSISILAL
-311 GLVGVHA
+311 GLVGAHA
-318 TILALTEF
+318 MLLALTEF
-326 LWVNELYVQM
+326 LWVNELYVQI

-344 DPVLMVCMI
+344 DPAVMVCMI
-353 AIAMSICTRGISAT
+353 AIAMSICSRGISAT
-367 QFAVYMSVANLG
+367 QFAVYMSAANLG
-379 GSSGSK
+379 ASSGSK
-385 LYAVVSEQVDFVQS
+385 LYGVVSEQIGFVQS
-399 YLLLAGLLVFT
+399 YFLLAGLLVFT
-410 LCILVMFR
+410 LCILIMFR
-418 KPQDR
+418 RPQDR
-423 SDWLES
+423 SDWIEN

>member
-212 KSVAPQRNDHSLLS
+212 KSVAPQQSDHSLVS

-238 SSIVVFLVLFF
+238 SSIVIFLVLFF

>member
-1 MNPLRASM
+1 MSPFAKSM
-9 SQSARTR
+9 SQSAGTR
-16 FAIATLLYF
+16 FAVATLLYF
-25 AQGIPRG
+25 AQGIPKG

-39 AWLASQGMS
+39 AWLASQGLS
-48 AYAVASYLSIV
+48 AYAIASYLALV

-66 MLTGPL
+66 LFTGPL

-80 MGLRRPWVLG
+80 MGLRRPWILG
-90 AQLGMALSLC
+90 AQLGVALSLC
-100 LLTYVDDPINQ
+100 LLNWVDDPVNQ
-111 MTLLTAI
+111 MGLLTAI

-138 DLVPESE
+138 DLVPETE

-151 FMSCGKAVGWSASA
+151 FMSCGKAVGWAASA
-165 ALSGAM
+165 ALSGVM
-171 LGTVGL
+171 LGVVGL

-183 GAAVSFLVF
+183 GAGVSFVVF
-192 LIFLGVREREGERFL
+192 LLFLGVLEREGERFL

-212 KSVAPQRNDHSLLS
+212 KSVAPIQNERSLLS
-226 VIRSLQEVLWTR
+226 VIRSLNGVLWTR
-238 SSIVVFLVLFF
+238 SSIVIFLVLFF

-291 LGIGPII
+291 LGIGPLI
-298 DRFGVKRISILSL
+298 DRFGVKSISILAL
-311 GLVGVHA
+311 GLVGAHA
-318 TILALTEF
+318 MLLALTEF
-326 LWVNELYVQM
+326 LWVNEIYVQI

-344 DPVLMVCMI
+344 DPAVMVCMI
-353 AIAMSICTRGISAT
+353 AIAMSICTHGISAT
-367 QFAVYMSVANLG
+367 QFAVYMSAANLG
-379 GSSGSK
+379 ASSGSK
-385 LYAVVSEQVDFVQS
+385 LYGIVSEQIGFVES
-399 YLLLAGLLVFT
+399 YFLLAGLLVFT
-410 LCILVMFR
+410 LCILIMFR
-418 KPQDR
+418 RPQDQ
-423 SDWLES
+423 SDWIEN

>member
-1 MNPLRASM
+1 
-9 SQSARTR
+9 
-16 FAIATLLYF
+16 
-25 AQGIPRG
+25 
-32 LLQIAMP
+32 MP

-212 KSVAPQRNDHSLLS
+212 KSVAPQQSDHSLVS

-238 SSIVVFLVLFF
+238 SSIVIFLVLFF

>member
-1 MNPLRASM
+1 MNPLGTSM

-48 AYAVASYLSIV
+48 AYAIASYLSLV

-212 KSVAPQRNDHSLLS
+212 KSVAPQQSAHSLVS
-226 VIRSLQEVLWTR
+226 VMRSLQEVLWTR
-238 SSIVVFLVLFF
+238 SSVVIFLVLFF

-262 IAAIQLFQFTPEQWS
+262 IAAILLFQFTPEQWS

-418 KPQDR
+418 RPQDR
-423 SDWLES
+423 SDWVET

>member
-212 KSVAPQRNDHSLLS
+212 KSVAPQQSDHSLVS

-238 SSIVVFLVLFF
+238 SSIVIFLVLFF

-385 LYAVVSEQVDFVQS
+385 LYGVVSEQVDFVQS

>member
-1 MNPLRASM
+1 MSPFARSM
-9 SQSARTR
+9 SRSARTR
-16 FAIATLLYF
+16 FAVATLLYF
-25 AQGIPRG
+25 AQGIPKG

-39 AWLASQGMS
+39 AWLASQGLS
-48 AYAVASYLSIV
+48 AYAIASYLALV

-66 MLTGPL
+66 LLTGPL

-100 LLTYVDDPINQ
+100 LLTWVDDPINQ

-118 AVFVNVFAA
+118 AVFVNIFAA

-151 FMSCGKAVGWSASA
+151 FMSCGKAVGWAASA
-165 ALSGAM
+165 ALSGVM

-183 GAAVSFLVF
+183 GAGVSFLVF
-192 LIFLGVREREGERFL
+192 LLFLGVREREGERFL

-212 KSVAPQRNDHSLLS
+212 KSVAPIQNDHSLRL
-226 VIRSLQEVLWTR
+226 VIRSLNGVLWTR

-291 LGIGPII
+291 LGIGPLI
-298 DRFGVKRISILSL
+298 DRFGVKRISILAL
-311 GLVGVHA
+311 GLVGAHA
-318 TILALTEF
+318 MLLALTEF

-344 DPVLMVCMI
+344 DPAVMVCMI
-353 AIAMSICTRGISAT
+353 AIAMSICTRGVSAT
-367 QFAVYMSVANLG
+367 QFAVYMSAANLG
-379 GSSGSK
+379 ASSGSK
-385 LYAVVSEQVDFVQS
+385 LYGLVSEQVGFVQS
-399 YLLLAGLLVFT
+399 YFLLAGLLVFT

-418 KPQDR
+418 RPQDR
-423 SDWLES
+423 SDWVEN

>member
-1 MNPLRASM
+1 
-9 SQSARTR
+9 
-16 FAIATLLYF
+16 
-25 AQGIPRG
+25 
-32 LLQIAMP
+32 MP

-48 AYAVASYLSIV
+48 AYAIASYLSLV

-212 KSVAPQRNDHSLLS
+212 KSVAPQQSAHSLVS
-226 VIRSLQEVLWTR
+226 VMRSLQEVLWTR
-238 SSIVVFLVLFF
+238 SSVVIFLVLFF

-418 KPQDR
+418 RPQDR
-423 SDWLES
+423 SDWVET

>member
-1 MNPLRASM
+1 MSPFATSM
-9 SQSARTR
+9 SRSARTR
-16 FAIATLLYF
+16 FAVATLLYF
-25 AQGIPRG
+25 GQGIPKG

-39 AWLASQGMS
+39 AWLASQGLS
-48 AYAVASYLSIV
+48 AYAIASYLALV

-66 MLTGPL
+66 LLTGPL

-100 LLTYVDDPINQ
+100 LLTWVDDPINQ

-118 AVFVNVFAA
+118 AVFVNIFAA

-151 FMSCGKAVGWSASA
+151 FMSCGKAVGWAASA
-165 ALSGAM
+165 ALSGVM

-183 GAAVSFLVF
+183 GAGVSFLVF
-192 LIFLGVREREGERFL
+192 LLFLGVREREGERLL

-212 KSVAPQRNDHSLLS
+212 KSVAPIQNDHSLRL
-226 VIRSLQEVLWTR
+226 VIRSLNGVLWTR

-291 LGIGPII
+291 LGIGPLI
-298 DRFGVKRISILSL
+298 DRFGVKRISILAL
-311 GLVGVHA
+311 GLVGAHA
-318 TILALTEF
+318 MLLALTEF
-326 LWVNELYVQM
+326 LWVNELYVRM

-344 DPVLMVCMI
+344 DPALMVCMI
-353 AIAMSICTRGISAT
+353 AIAMSICTRGVSAT
-367 QFAVYMSVANLG
+367 QFAVYMSAANLG
-379 GSSGSK
+379 ASSGSK
-385 LYAVVSEQVDFVQS
+385 LYGLVSEQVGFVQS
-399 YLLLAGLLVFT
+399 YFLLAGLLVFT

-418 KPQDR
+418 RPQDR
-423 SDWLES
+423 SDWVEN

>member
-48 AYAVASYLSIV
+48 AYAIASYLSLV

-212 KSVAPQRNDHSLLS
+212 KSVAPQQSDHSLVS

-238 SSIVVFLVLFF
+238 SSIVIFLVLFF